1 MKSFHRLGS
10 KEPEEHGISPADT
23 TALQSEQATRSDA
36 QSHTDETMKSFHRLG
51 SKEPEEHGISP
62 ADTTA
67 LQSEHEES
75 PTDSP
80 AEATRSDAQS
90 HTDETMKSFHRLGSK
105 EPEEHDEAL
114 TRTSD
119 EDTTALK
126 RKSSTESENEQFS
139 KPEGEKEHDEALA
152 RTSDE
157 DTTALKR
164 ECGFWM
170 SRCCF
175 PHLFAHG
182 MWVCFLTRC
191 SLVPRQVFA

>member
-126 RKSSTESENEQFS
+126 R
-139 KPEGEKEHDEALA
+139 
-152 RTSDE
+152 
-157 DTTALKR
+157 